1 MNRLQLIPAPPE
13 TNPQT
18 NEQHDKAVLTSPI
31 DVAYGLFA
39 PLHYEPNYSYPLL
52 VWLHGPHGDEHELF
66 QVIPE
71 ISMRNYVGVGPRGN
85 RMMEDSRGHRWD
97 DGGES
102 VITAEQHV
110 YDAIDA
116 AKRRYN
122 VAANRIFLAGYEVG
136 GTMAMR
142 IGLRNPD
149 FFAGAMSLGGPFPMG
164 DSPLGQLEHAR
175 RLPLFFAQGRDSEK
189 YPIDLACQE
198 LRLFHAAGLGVTVRQ
213 YPCGDELDTQMLKDM
228 DGWMMEHVT
237 GTASAEKPTFFLGD
251 AG

>member
-1 MNRLQLIPAPPE
+1 MNRLQLIAATPE
-13 TNPQT
+13 TSPQT
-18 NEQHDKAVLTSPI
+18 DELYNKAVLTPPI

-39 PLHYEPNYSYPLL
+39 PLHYEPNYAYPLL
-52 VWLHGPHGDEHELF
+52 VWLHGTHGDEHELF

-85 RMMEDSRGHRWD
+85 CTMVDSRGHRWE

-102 VITAEQHV
+102 VISAEQHV
-110 YDAIDA
+110 FDAMDA
-116 AKRRYN
+116 ARGRYN
-122 VAANRIFLAGYEVG
+122 VAANRIFLAGYEGG
-136 GTMAMR
+136 GTMAVR

-149 FFAGAMSLGGPFPMG
+149 CFAGVMSIGGPFPMG
-164 DSPLGQLEHAR
+164 GSPLGQLENAR
-175 RLPLFFAQGRDSEK
+175 RLPLFFAQGRDSEN

-228 DGWMMEHVT
+228 DAWMMEHVT
-237 GTASAEKPTFFLGD
+237 GTASTEKPTFFLGD
-251 AG
+251 PG